1 MSAQN
6 LVRRHVHEIVTVGQL
21 VSMESWD
28 VVVIGSGPSALRA
41 AIACAEGGVNPLMI
55 DELGVGSA
63 SGANP
68 VAGLAASIDEM
79 DSKSHTEDTLISG
92 GDATDQSVASRVC
105 KEGVNTLAELERW
118 GLVLRRREGGLP
130 FAAIAPGHKSARL
143 TGCGDSTVRETTR
156 VLEEQVIKRGIRRNT
171 DSLPLSLVTDNNQV
185 RGVIILDV
193 IIVFINKSKIC
204 IY

>member
-1 MSAQN
+1 M
-6 LVRRHVHEIVTVGQL
+6 
-21 VSMESWD
+21 
-28 VVVIGSGPSALRA
+28 
-41 AIACAEGGVNPLMI
+41 
-55 DELGVGSA
+55 
-63 SGANP
+63 
-68 VAGLAASIDEM
+68 
-79 DSKSHTEDTLISG
+79 
-92 GDATDQSVASRVC
+92 
-105 KEGVNTLAELERW
+105 NTLAELERW

-193 IIVFINKSKIC
+193 ISGEVSPIQAKAVILATDGYQGLWSSPSNGAGTGSDLSLIHIC
-204 IY
+204 RCRRAI